1 MPPEVP
7 AAPLSSSF
15 SPSSLSRRCCI
26 RTAQFES
33 TVLLLP
39 FDSLPAVRTELSL
52 CRHSFAGWTLPERI
66 GTHGHLDRLLC
77 RVSVYK
83 RFEFQFVQLFTCIH
97 TCSLQFHNLPVRVL
111 LDCVAAFNSSRFLR
125 AIFAVGNVATTSSIP
140 IWNPVLRSLLSA
152 SWTTEYCPSG
162 IFMISYSTTGRLP
175 FIGVGVHAAERVCI
189 AFEST
194 AFELSVGSHCGLQ
207 AVI

>member
-1 MPPEVP
+1 MR
-7 AAPLSSSF
+7 A
-15 SPSSLSRRCCI
+15 
-26 RTAQFES
+26 
-33 TVLLLP
+33 
-39 FDSLPAVRTELSL
+39 ELSL
-52 CRHSFAGWTLPERI
+52 CCHSFAGWALPERI

-83 RFEFQFVQLFTCIH
+83 IFEFQFVQLLAGIH
-97 TCSLQFHNLPVRVL
+97 ACSLQFHNLPVRVL

-125 AIFAVGNVATTSSIP
+125 AILAVGNVATTSSIP
-140 IWNPVLRSLLSA
+140 IWNPVFRSLLSA

-175 FIGVGVHAAERVCI
+175 FIGVGVQAAERVCI